1 MINIGID
8 VHKIACVVTIKN
20 GRGRTLEQ
28 TSFDNNAGGIS
39 SFIRH
44 VKARYARK
52 GRIRA
57 VCESTA
63 NYWIRLHDTLEHNG
77 IDTLLAHP
85 AKTKV
90 IAHAKLKDD
99 KLDSAMLAD
108 LLRSGMIYESFVP
121 DRHHRDLRSL
131 VRNRLGHIHDATKH
145 KNSIHAILAKYD
157 HSCPVLDVFSKKG
170 VEWLCSIRVSDIDR
184 ITMDMHLETIKMAM
198 NHVAELESEIAGIA
212 KEDRRARLIMTIP
225 GINYVTAVT
234 ILAEAVDIGRYASAE
249 KFASAGGIIPSH
261 RSSASTYHG
270 GGITKQG
277 SAWMRN
283 AIVEAATTTIRHDR
297 RMKGIYERI
306 RKRCGAKKAKIAV
319 ARHMLEII
327 WHMLTNDE
335 EYRTQDTQM
344 TQRKYKRMERAAMAS

>member
-8 VHKIACVVTIKN
+8 VHKIACVATIKN

-28 TSFDNNAGGIS
+28 TSFNNDAEGIS

-44 VKARYARK
+44 VKAGYAKK

-63 NYWIRLHDTLEHNG
+63 NYWIRLHDTLEQHG
-77 IDTLLAHP
+77 IDTALAHP

-90 IAHAKLKDD
+90 IAQAKLKDD
-99 KLDSAMLAD
+99 KMDSAMLAD

-131 VRNRLGHIHDATKH
+131 VRNRLSHIRDASNH

-157 HSCPVLDVFSKKG
+157 HPCPVLDVFSKRG
-170 VEWLCSIRVSDIDR
+170 VEWLCGIRVSDIDR
-184 ITMDMHLETIKMAM
+184 ITMDLHLETIKMAM
-198 NHVAELESEIAGIA
+198 SHAALIESRIAGIA
-212 KEDRRARLIMTIP
+212 KEDNRARLIMTIP

-249 KFASAGGIIPSH
+249 KFAAAGGIIPSH

-277 SAWMRN
+277 STWMRN

-306 RKRCGAKKAKIAV
+306 RKRRGAKKAKIAV

-327 WHMLTNDE
+327 WHMLTNGE
-335 EYRTQDTQM
+335 EYRTQNVQM
-344 TQRKYKRMERAAMAS
+344 TQRKYKKMERVATTS